1 MKRLIFIIGAIWLL
15 LSSCRH
21 IPLDDIGE
29 ARMSVRV
36 VYDWVNAP
44 EANPKGMSIFFYPED
59 GGYPYR
65 YELKRDGGEVKLPV
79 GRYRIITYN
88 NDSHSTLPSDDDDFD
103 KHVIFNYKDDCDLL
117 RPVNRTAPQSLLDRM
132 QLPEPISFAPTER
145 MWGCSELMAE
155 VKEMEGEQVIT
166 LYPDKL
172 LCDYKVTFTNVVNI
186 DSPIWMCASLSGL
199 SDAIYMGSCSVSEQS
214 AIFPFLCE
222 KIDDKTV
229 EGTFMTFGNCE
240 SVLKEHKV
248 RLIVYAKRYVLDE
261 NGEPKLDENGKK
273 IITSDY
279 FVYDD
284 DKMVVT
290 TQVDEA
296 EDRWNVHIIIDGIEF
311 PDPISGD
318 GGGMSIDVGNWDT
331 EEWVI
336 EA

>member
-1 MKRLIFIIGAIWLL
+1 
-15 LSSCRH
+15 
-21 IPLDDIGE
+21 
-29 ARMSVRV
+29 
-36 VYDWVNAP
+36 
-44 EANPKGMSIFFYPED
+44 
-59 GGYPYR
+59 
-65 YELKRDGGEVKLPV
+65 
-79 GRYRIITYN
+79 
-88 NDSHSTLPSDDDDFD
+88 
-103 KHVIFNYKDDCDLL
+103 
-117 RPVNRTAPQSLLDRM
+117 
-132 QLPEPISFAPTER
+132 
-145 MWGCSELMAE
+145 
-155 VKEMEGEQVIT
+155 MEGEQVIT

-186 DSPIWMCASLSGL
+186 DSPIWMCASVSGL

-222 KIDDKTV
+222 KIDDTTV
-229 EGTFMTFGNCE
+229 EGTFLTFGNCE
-240 SVLKEHKV
+240 SIFKEHKV

-296 EDRWNVHIIIDGIEF
+296 KDRWNVHIIIDGIEF

-318 GGGMSIDVGNWDT
+318 GGGVSIDVGNWDT

>member
-1 MKRLIFIIGAIWLL
+1 MKRLIFIIGVMWLL

-36 VYDWVNAP
+36 VYNWEKAP
-44 EANPKGMSIFFYPED
+44 EANPKEMSIFFYPED

-65 YELKRDGGEVKLPV
+65 YDLKRDGGEVKLPV

-88 NDSHSTLPSDDDDFD
+88 NDSHSTEQSDYDDFD
-103 KHVIFNYKDDCDLL
+103 KHVIFNYDCDLL
-117 RPVNRTAPQSLLDRM
+117 RPVNGVASRNLLNR
-132 QLPEPISFAPTER
+132 LNLNEPVLFAPMER
-145 MWGCSELMAE
+145 MWGCSELKAE
-155 VKEMEGEQVIT
+155 VLNIEGEQVIT

-186 DSPIWMCASLSGL
+186 DSPMWMCASLSGL

-229 EGTFMTFGNCE
+229 EGTFLTFGNCE

-296 EDRWNVHIIIDGIEF
+296 EDRWNVHIIIDGIEL
-311 PDPISGD
+311 PEPVGG

>member
-21 IPLDDIGE
+21 IPLDYIGE

-59 GGYPYR
+59 GGYSFR

-79 GRYRIITYN
+79 GRYRIITYS
-88 NDSHSTLPSDDDDFD
+88 NDSHSTLPSDDEDFD
-103 KHVIFNYKDDCDLL
+103 KHMIFSDFCDLL
-117 RPVNRTAPQSLLDRM
+117 RPVDGVASRNLLNRLNLN
-132 QLPEPISFAPTER
+132 EPVRFAPTER

-172 LCDYKVTFTNVVNI
+172 LCDYKVTFTNVVNN
-186 DSPIWMCASLSGL
+186 DSPIWMCASVSGL

-222 KIDDKTV
+222 KIDDTTV
-229 EGTFMTFGNCE
+229 EGTFLTFGNCE
-240 SVLKEHKV
+240 SIFKEHKV

-296 EDRWNVHIIIDGIEF
+296 KDRWNVHIIIDGIEF

-318 GGGMSIDVGNWDT
+318 GGGVSIDVGNWDT

>member
-79 GRYRIITYN
+79 GRYRIITYS

-103 KHVIFNYKDDCDLL
+103 KHVIFNYKDDCDFL

-186 DSPIWMCASLSGL
+186 DSPMWMCASLSGL

-229 EGTFMTFGNCE
+229 EGTFLTFGNCE

-296 EDRWNVHIIIDGIEF
+296 EDRWNVHIIIDGIEL
-311 PDPISGD
+311 PEPVGG